1 MGNSPFRCSGNRS
14 FPLSPVD
21 LLNVFVAELLHLPL
35 QLLTFAHQLAICL
48 GVRDH
53 LVNED
58 AYQTRHEADKRSSPL
73 ESQPVDR
80 ERINRSGEHRDQEGR
95 LIEAGIVE
103 RALQDAGITIE
114 LIQEKTSATIL
125 GGR

>member
-1 MGNSPFRCSGNRS
+1 MVRGCP
-14 FPLSPVD
+14 
-21 LLNVFVAELLHLPL
+21 
-35 QLLTFAHQLAICL
+35 LLTDLNCHALHRAQGRMILRSEFFEALQDLAI
-48 GVRDH
+48 
-53 LVNED
+53 
-58 AYQTRHEADKRSSPL
+58 EAIALP
-73 ESQPVDR
+73 P
-80 ERINRSGEHRDQEGR
+80 GR